1 MYQTNYNIVMIIPI
15 KTSHICYCMNTRKNT
30 HFAFT
35 CFLPVSAHVISQDFF
50 FMLLFSSELLT
61 KLFGIKMLE
70 KK

>member
-1 MYQTNYNIVMIIPI
+1 M
-15 KTSHICYCMNTRKNT
+15 KTRKNT